1 MIIVWKKFY
10 NMLRRIQDPY
20 DNDNICIVYAS
31 ISRCYKGLHYR
42 QFRHQRSEPGS
53 WLVINVPTDHQYSST
68 TSQEKNIQPERE

>member
-1 MIIVWKKFY
+1 
-10 NMLRRIQDPY
+10 MLSVSVTDPY

-53 WLVINVPTDHQYSST
+53 WLVINVPTDHQYFST
-68 TSQEKNIQPERE
+68 PVLQVKRKISNQSENDDF

>member
-42 QFRHQRSEPGS
+42 QDGRKALTILGS
-53 WLVINVPTDHQYSST
+53 DSIVFLQ
-68 TSQEKNIQPERE
+68 QLC